1 MNFTIKLLGIRS
13 IFKIDNAWT
22 NTDYFKLLEAFDF
35 PDAKSINE
43 EELFEMLSLAVSDY
57 EPEEAAEIVLNY
69 KFSNRLKGGQ
79 IKNLAQEMLQ
89 DKVAEEYPDISFHF
103 DLFNINQLL
112 HNCYNGKFP
121 KIKASVIDFEL
132 TFKGKVEITKE
143 VIVRTISD
151 LLSHKSL
158 LKRMFSEQLD
168 ASSEMKDAESIIW
181 NLEVLQPNTYRI
193 ISSDYWLNAEDFD
206 KDEHTGE
213 LGEDEI
219 HPTK

>member
-22 NTDYFKLLEAFDF
+22 NTDYFNLLEAFDF

-193 ISSDYWLNAEDFD
+193 ISSDYCLNAEDFD

>member
-193 ISSDYWLNAEDFD
+193 ISSDYCLNAEDFD

>member
-13 IFKIDNAWT
+13 IYKIDNAWT
-22 NTDYFKLLEAFDF
+22 NTDYFNLLEAFDF

-193 ISSDYWLNAEDFD
+193 ISSDYCLNAEDFD

>member
-13 IFKIDNAWT
+13 IYKIDNAWT
-22 NTDYFKLLEAFDF
+22 NTDYFNLLEAFDF

>member
-132 TFKGKVEITKE
+132 TFKGKV
-143 VIVRTISD
+143 
-151 LLSHKSL
+151 
-158 LKRMFSEQLD
+158 
-168 ASSEMKDAESIIW
+168 
-181 NLEVLQPNTYRI
+181 
-193 ISSDYWLNAEDFD
+193 
-206 KDEHTGE
+206 G
-213 LGEDEI
+213 
-219 HPTK
+219 

>member
-1 MNFTIKLLGIRS
+1 MSSSRS
-13 IFKIDNAWT
+13 IYKIDNAWT
-22 NTDYFKLLEAFDF
+22 NTDYFNLLEAFDF

-143 VIVRTISD
+143 LIVRTISD

-193 ISSDYWLNAEDFD
+193 ISSDYCLNAEDFD

>member
-143 VIVRTISD
+143 LIVRTISD

>member
-22 NTDYFKLLEAFDF
+22 NTDYFNLLEAFDF

-112 HNCYNGKFP
+112 HNC
-121 KIKASVIDFEL
+121 
-132 TFKGKVEITKE
+132 
-143 VIVRTISD
+143 
-151 LLSHKSL
+151 
-158 LKRMFSEQLD
+158 
-168 ASSEMKDAESIIW
+168 
-181 NLEVLQPNTYRI
+181 
-193 ISSDYWLNAEDFD
+193 
-206 KDEHTGE
+206 
-213 LGEDEI
+213 
-219 HPTK
+219 

>member
-35 PDAKSINE
+35 PDANSINE

-193 ISSDYWLNAEDFD
+193 ISSDYCLNAEDFD